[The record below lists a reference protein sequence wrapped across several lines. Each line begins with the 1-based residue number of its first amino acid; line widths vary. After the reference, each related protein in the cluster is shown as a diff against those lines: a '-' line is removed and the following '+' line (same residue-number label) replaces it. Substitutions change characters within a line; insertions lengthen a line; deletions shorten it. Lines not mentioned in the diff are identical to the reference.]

1 MKHRTL
7 FSFLF
12 ALLMSGSFANAQ
24 LTIAQST
31 PVREVIPAKLY
42 HGYLMVVEGTIGDLG
57 KRTLAIDTGAFPSVI
72 DRRLAKKLH
81 LESKREELR
90 VVDRNL
96 NSEAA
101 SVPSVAIGS
110 LHANGVRMV
119 VEDLTSIS
127 ENFRVHLDA
136 IIGLDILAAR
146 NFRIDYSAKKLIFD
160 PPDAL
165 PMSEPMRRIDEM
177 ACIDLQV
184 DERPV
189 RLLLD
194 TGGASVLLFANRLPW
209 ASTLAGTAHT
219 YSNLGG
225 TFRSRE
231 VPLRSLALHKTNLG
245 STPIYVSDARNMS
258 DFHFDGLL
266 ATGALPVSRIDFDF
280 KHQLFGWEPSS
291 SKKDFSRL
299 RETAEAT
306 PAFSLTPSAP
316 LSSAGFSSGCVTSG
330 FCGAPA
336 PIRMLSNK

>member
-7 FSFLF
+7 FSLVF
-12 ALLMSGSFANAQ
+12 ALLMSGSFA
-24 LTIAQST
+24 TAQST
-31 PVREVIPAKLY
+31 NAQSSNVYEVIPAKLY
-42 HGYLMVVEGTIGDLG
+42 HGYLMVVQGTMGDLR
-57 KRTLAIDTGAFPSVI
+57 KRNFAIDTGAFPSVI
-72 DRRLAKKLH
+72 DRSLAKKLR
-81 LESKREELR
+81 LVAKREELH

-101 SVPSVAIGS
+101 SVPKVEIGS
-110 LHANGVRMV
+110 LHLSDVHMV
-119 VEDLTSIS
+119 VEDLTEIS

-136 IIGLDILAAR
+136 IIGLDVLSSR

-160 PPDAL
+160 PVDAL
-165 PMSEPMRRIDEM
+165 SMSAPMHRIDAM
-177 ACIDLQV
+177 ACMDLQV

-209 ASTLAGTAHT
+209 AATLTGTAHT
-219 YSNLGG
+219 YTNLGG
-225 TFRSRE
+225 TFRLRG

-245 STPIYVSDARNMS
+245 STPIYVSDARNLS

-280 KHQLFGWEPSS
+280 KHQLFGWEPST
-291 SKKDFSRL
+291 SKKDVSRI

-306 PAFSLTPSAP
+306 PAFSPTPSAP
-316 LSSAGFSSGCVTSG
+316 LSSVGFSGGCVTNG

-336 PIRMLSNK
+336 PIRIMSNK

>member
-1 MKHRTL
+1 M
-7 FSFLF
+7 F
-12 ALLMSGSFANAQ
+12 GSLANAQ

-31 PVREVIPAKLY
+31 VVHEVIPAKLY
-42 HGYLMVVEGTIGDLG
+42 HGYLMVVRGTVGDLG
-57 KRTLAIDTGAFPSVI
+57 KRNFAIDTGAFPSVI
-72 DRRLAKKLH
+72 DRSLAKKLH
-81 LESKREELR
+81 LDAKREELR

-101 SVPSVAIGS
+101 SVPSVEIGS
-110 LHANGVRMV
+110 LRASGVRMV

-136 IIGLDILAAR
+136 IIGLDVLAAR

-165 PMSEPMRRIDEM
+165 SMSAPMHRVDSM

-184 DERPV
+184 DERPA

-209 ASTLAGTAHT
+209 AATLAGAAHT
-219 YSNLGG
+219 YTNLGG
-225 TFRSRE
+225 TFRLRE
-231 VPLRSLALHKTNLG
+231 VPLSSLALHQTNLG

-266 ATGALPVSRIDFDF
+266 STGTLPVSRIDFDF
-280 KHQLFGWEPSS
+280 KHQLFGWEPST
-291 SKKDFSRL
+291 SKKDVSRI
-299 RETAEAT
+299 RETAEAR
-306 PAFSLTPSAP
+306 PAFSLTPAAP
-316 LSSAGFSSGCVTSG
+316 LSSVGFSSPCVTSG
-330 FCGAPA
+330 FCGTPG
-336 PIRMLSNK
+336 PIRIMSNK